1 MRKKMII
8 MKEAK
13 NKRKEIRNNIS
24 LIKIKIEAEA
34 KAKVLKYKKL

>member
-13 NKRKEIRNNIS
+13 NKRKEIKNNTS

-34 KAKVLKYKKL
+34 KVLKYKKL

>member
-8 MKEAK
+8 RKEAK

-34 KAKVLKYKKL
+34 KVHKYKKL